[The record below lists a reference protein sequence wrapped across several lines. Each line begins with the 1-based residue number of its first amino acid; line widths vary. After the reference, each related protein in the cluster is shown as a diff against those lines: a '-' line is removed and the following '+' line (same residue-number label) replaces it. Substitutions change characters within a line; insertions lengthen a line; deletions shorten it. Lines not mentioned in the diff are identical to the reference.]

1 MPTYTVQPGDSW
13 TRIAGN
19 VYGDQRMFQLLQEAN
34 ADISMLHPGMVIN
47 LPEQVA
53 NPYVSQAALTSQT
66 NPFAY
71 GGLTPA
77 PTATAPAPVPTP
89 RIVPQQPYRAPGQ
102 GREGGLMASRIQPQ
116 APVQR
121 AQMRG
126 RSTSTRTPAA
136 RASTEAD
143 RWRALAAAYGRTST
157 STRTTGRE
165 GGLMGQIASPVS
177 QPSRLAGRTIQP
189 TRTSQFSP
197 PPVPER
203 TSIYDPVPTTP
214 LQPPAQMRQRSTAPM
229 GPPTPEGYDF
239 AAEVRRLQL
248 EDRRPRRTGDLSD
261 DWGGHMTPGNFAFA
275 TLYTGIAIFNDY
287 ASTGDRNSL
296 PYRMTTRL
304 ASALPWRNT
313 GARSVEEFLEGLGY
327 VQTETGK
334 WIRQDPTKR
343 VAARGPAGAYSYRVT
358 SGGSAPTRTYYGG
371 GGGDW
376 GGGYGGYSYS
386 PRGYAASTP
395 LVMWRIGL

>member
-19 VYGDQRMFQLLQEAN
+19 VYSDQRMFQELMAAN
-34 ADISMLHPGMVIN
+34 PDISMLHPGMVIN
-47 LPEQVA
+47 LPDQVA

-71 GGLTPA
+71 GGAPIPA
-77 PTATAPAPVPTP
+77 PSAIGQPVPTP
-89 RIVPQQPYRAPGQ
+89 RIVPQQQFRGTGT
-102 GREGGLMASRIQPQ
+102 GREGGLMASRTQGQ

-121 AQMRG
+121 AQMRR
-126 RSTSTRTPAA
+126 RSTSTRTPAV

-157 STRTTGRE
+157 STTGRE
-165 GGLMGQIASPVS
+165 GGLMGNLT
-177 QPSRLAGRTIQP
+177 QPAPSNLAGRTIQP

-197 PPVPER
+197 PPPPER
-203 TSIYDPVPTTP
+203 THIYDPVPTTP
-214 LQPPAQMRQRSTAPM
+214 LQPPAPMRQRSTAPM

-239 AAEVRRLQL
+239 AAEVRRQQL
-248 EDRRPRRTGDLSD
+248 ADRKPRRTGDLSD
-261 DWGGHMTPGNFAFA
+261 DWGGHMTPGDFAFA

-304 ASALPWRNT
+304 ASALPWRDT
-313 GARSVEEFLEGLGY
+313 GARSVKEFLEGLGY

-371 GGGDW
+371 GGGGGDW